1 MYDFIMYL
9 CIKNIQK
16 HYAISILLKYKILT
30 KNFLIFQQVRE
41 ELKHKKE
48 LDLQEITIPEEDDDD
63 DDLR

>member
-9 CIKNIQK
+9 CIKNILK
-16 HYAISILLKYKILT
+16 HYAISINFN

-48 LDLQEITIPEEDDDD
+48 LDLQEITIPEEDDDE

>member
-1 MYDFIMYL
+1 M
-9 CIKNIQK
+9 
-16 HYAISILLKYKILT
+16 ILLCTFALKTYKALCYFNITLILT